1 MPGVAKEAVVP
12 IEAVLFGV
20 ASFLVLARLTLRTVR
35 QRQSLT
41 VSDWFLIASWFDAA
55 ALFGTDTASYNLG
68 GMDEYDP
75 EAPPRSIEDQVA
87 LAKISFAGNY
97 FYDTGIYLPKLALL
111 ALYFKL
117 IPQTLPML
125 RKALYASTALTGTFM
140 VTTCF
145 LDTFWCGANVAVNW
159 DPEGGCSTFESKT
172 VFRID
177 WGMNLVS
184 DILVFL
190 LPFPLLFGLQ
200 LSRRYMVGLIAI
212 FASGIITVG
221 ASIGRFI
228 TIDTIHAWTNVYVLS
243 MTELAA
249 AIVVVSLPALKSLL
263 HGFGLRS
270 TKQGTTQTGSGYHK
284 HSATVT
290 SSSHFNM
297 LSSGRDRNA
306 EPYGTTAR
314 VAAIPEEDSG
324 SEVEL
329 TNLQGIYKSAR
340 PNQHMQRLDY
350 SPSTMYQDVLQ
361 GLFSA
366 YRFQRTRS
374 PFNMA
379 FFIDG
384 KDCMISE
391 WILLAVS
398 YLFVGLRIYARL
410 FRARQKLDASDWLL
424 VVSAFNALALI
435 ICDTLTY
442 QMGVLDEYE
451 TSVKLSKV
459 WWPRHNND
467 MGATN
472 TDAQISFA
480 SNYFYDFGMGFPK
493 LSMLAFYWAYF
504 LPSNGVSSAMRKT
517 LYGITAFVC
526 ISYLVILF
534 DDTFFCGKDVSVQWS
549 QEEGACSVFYAPE
562 PFILNFTLNLACYF
576 AVYALPLILLVQGV
590 LKTSTGV
597 MVTFVLGAL
606 TICTTM
612 VRFITLKVGTGQE
625 NLVYP
630 LSMLEMALAIT
641 VVALPGLRPL
651 VSRPVKHETA
661 NESFYVKN

>member
-41 VSDWFLIASWFDAA
+41 VSDWFLIASWLDAA

-159 DPEGGCSTFESKT
+159 DPEGGCSTFESKM

-314 VAAIPEEDSG
+314 VAAVPEEDSG

-340 PNQHMQRLDY
+340 
-350 SPSTMYQDVLQ
+350 
-361 GLFSA
+361 
-366 YRFQRTRS
+366 
-374 PFNMA
+374 
-379 FFIDG
+379 
-384 KDCMISE
+384 ISE

-410 FRARQKLDASDWLL
+410 FRARQKLDTSDWLL

-442 QMGVLDEYE
+442 QMGVLDEYK
-451 TSVKLSKV
+451 TSVKLSK
-459 WWPRHNND
+459 
-467 MGATN
+467 
-472 TDAQISFA
+472 ISFA

-590 LKTSTGV
+590 LKSSTGV

-606 TICTTM
+606 TICTTI
-612 VRFITLKVGTGQE
+612 VRFITLKVGTGQL

-630 LSMLEMALAIT
+630 LSMVEMALAIT

>member
-12 IEAVLFGV
+12 IEAVLFAV
-20 ASFLVLARLTLRTVR
+20 ASFLVLARLTLRAVR

-159 DPEGGCSTFESKT
+159 DPEGGCSTFESKM

-314 VAAIPEEDSG
+314 VAAVPEEDSG

-340 PNQHMQRLDY
+340 
-350 SPSTMYQDVLQ
+350 
-361 GLFSA
+361 
-366 YRFQRTRS
+366 
-374 PFNMA
+374 
-379 FFIDG
+379 
-384 KDCMISE
+384 ISE

-442 QMGVLDEYE
+442 QMGVLDEYK
-451 TSVKLSKV
+451 TSVKLSK
-459 WWPRHNND
+459 
-467 MGATN
+467 
-472 TDAQISFA
+472 ISFA

-630 LSMLEMALAIT
+630 LSMVEMALAIT

-651 VSRPVKHETA
+651 VSRPMKHETA